1 MGALGGKLLGLFG
14 VEGWDSPKKLSA
26 GTGLEGRPDGKPS
39 ASAENLLVN
48 DAGDNR
54 EINDAGDVL
63 LIND

>member
-1 MGALGGKLLGLFG
+1 M
-14 VEGWDSPKKLSA
+14 SLSS
-26 GTGLEGRPDGKPS
+26 GDGLEGRPDGKPS

-63 LIND
+63 LIID

>member
-1 MGALGGKLLGLFG
+1 MGKLGGSLLGLFG
-14 VEGWDSPKKLSA
+14 YEGWDSPQSLSD
-26 GTGLEGRPDGKPS
+26 GEGLESRPDGKPS

-63 LIND
+63 LIID